1 MALDIEARDKPYS
14 VAGARPLPQSDLWPV
29 ARRLLKPLAS
39 LKLTVALFAAAIF
52 LVFAGTLA
60 QKEVDVWD
68 VIEYWF
74 RIDERNLT
82 SPDFPYFHL
91 SELFVRIPLRIFCID
106 LLWPSFIGTPNAGD
120 LGLWFPRGWL
130 IGLLMGINLL
140 AAHTVRFTVQTRGVR
155 LVAGL
160 GVLALGCL
168 ATYAAIESGSSEGGI
183 LGGAI
188 FSWETIWKLLLV
200 GLAAC
205 GFLSGAYAYL
215 APGHKIVFGCQMHEL

>member
-1 MALDIEARDKPYS
+1 M
-14 VAGARPLPQSDLWPV
+14 
-29 ARRLLKPLAS
+29 PLAS

-74 RIDERNLT
+74 RIDERNLI
-82 SPDFPYFHL
+82 SPEFPYFHP

-106 LLWPSFIGTPNAGD
+106 LLWPSFIGTPDAGD
-120 LGLWFPRGWL
+120 AGLWFPRGWL

-155 LVAGL
+155 LLAGL
-160 GVLALGCL
+160 GDLPLP
-168 ATYAAIESGSSEGGI
+168 
-183 LGGAI
+183 
-188 FSWETIWKLLLV
+188 
-200 GLAAC
+200 AC
-205 GFLSGAYAYL
+205 RT
-215 APGHKIVFGCQMHEL
+215 